1 MIVRLVALTQATND
15 VFKNRMLEK
24 MIDLGSFMV
33 PCLIRIMDLG
43 HAMCD
48 LKASINLMPL
58 SIFKKLKIG
67 EIQPTHM
74 RLQFIN
80 RSIAKSEDKIED
92 VLVKGWPFLSTGHAL
107 IDVHQ
112 GELTMCFND
121 EEVKFNVVNTMKFP
135 TDEENCSA
143 IEQEEDK
150 AINRGTT
157 GVKLKP
163 LLNHLKYAYLGENDT
178 LPVMISTHLDVAEEK
193 TILNMLKR
201 HKKAIEWTL
210 VTIQGISPS
219 YCMHKIRLEKDQE
232 GTISSK
238 GD

>member
-33 PCLIRIMDLG
+33 PCLIGIMDLG

-58 SIFKKLKIG
+58 SIFMKLKIG

-92 VLVKGWPFLSTGHAL
+92 VLVKVDKFLFPADFIILDYEADREVPF
-107 IDVHQ
+107 I
-112 GELTMCFND
+112 
-121 EEVKFNVVNTMKFP
+121 
-135 TDEENCSA
+135 
-143 IEQEEDK
+143 
-150 AINRGTT
+150 
-157 GVKLKP
+157 
-163 LLNHLKYAYLGENDT
+163 
-178 LPVMISTHLDVAEEK
+178 
-193 TILNMLKR
+193 
-201 HKKAIEWTL
+201 
-210 VTIQGISPS
+210 
-219 YCMHKIRLEKDQE
+219 
-232 GTISSK
+232 
-238 GD
+238 